1 MTDLNAYRA
10 RVGEWLAANTEPR
23 AEARRGDPLGLG
35 REFTPDVLAAE
46 RALQRKLHEAG
57 YAGITVPEEYG
68 GQGLTPAHQQVFGE
82 EARPYV
88 LPDFGLMGHVCFDV
102 CIPTMLAHASPEFL
116 ARRIPAI
123 LSGDDLYAEY
133 FSEPDAGSDL
143 AGVRTRAVRRD
154 DGTWLLSGSKT
165 WTSGGHY
172 ADYGMCLARTDWDQ
186 PKHRGLTWFA
196 VPATAPGVTVRRIK
210 QITGDAD
217 FCEEFFDDV
226 VLTDDDVIG
235 TVGEGWKV
243 TQTMLFYERGGGT
256 SGSVRSRDESG
267 TAGRGRSPVAPDL
280 VRVAA
285 EAGRDA
291 DPAVRDVIAR
301 AHVDDLAR
309 AALGARLGELIAAD
323 PAKAAGYASYG
334 KLAGGYFDPVRARA
348 AMRAGGASAI
358 AWEATAA
365 DGAVGGED
373 AQPPAAEVASAQ
385 LLNSRFLSI
394 AGGTNE
400 VQRNAIGERVLGLP
414 REPAFDTRKPFN
426 EVLKDAR
433 TWNGQVG

>member
-196 VPATAPGVTVRRIK
+196 VPTRARGVTVRRIR

-226 VLTDDDVIG
+226 ELTDDDMIG
-235 TVGEGWKV
+235 PLNGGWAV
-243 TQTMLFYERGGGT
+243 TQTMLFYERGGGAGT
-256 SGSVRSRDESG
+256 SGKPKKRR
-267 TAGRGRSPVAPDL
+267 TAIAPDL
-280 VRVAA
+280 AALAA
-285 EAGRDA
+285 EAGRSG
-291 DPAVRDVIAR
+291 DPLACDLITR
-301 AHVDDLAR
+301 AHVDDLVRDAFGTR
-309 AALGARLGELIAAD
+309 LGALMRASPAA
-323 PAKAAGYASYG
+323 AASLASYG
-334 KLAGGYFDPVRARA
+334 KLAAGTFEPARA
-348 AMRAGGASAI
+348 ALAMRIGGDAALTWTGDGGPGASA
-358 AWEATAA
+358 AA
-365 DGAVGGED
+365 G
-373 AQPPAAEVASAQ
+373 
-385 LLNSRFLSI
+385 LLNGRFMAI

-400 VQRNAIGERVLGLP
+400 MQRNTISERVLGLP
-414 REPAFDTRKPFN
+414 REPAFDTRKPFGD
-426 EVLKDAR
+426 VLRGAR
-433 TWNGQVG
+433 TWDGRVG

>member
-243 TQTMLFYERGGGT
+243 TQTMLFYER
-256 SGSVRSRDESG
+256 
-267 TAGRGRSPVAPDL
+267 
-280 VRVAA
+280 AA
-285 EAGRDA
+285 A
-291 DPAVRDVIAR
+291 PAVRSGPATSPGQPAGAAAR
-301 AHVDDLAR
+301 W
-309 AALGARLGELIAAD
+309 
-323 PAKAAGYASYG
+323 P
-334 KLAGGYFDPVRARA
+334 
-348 AMRAGGASAI
+348 
-358 AWEATAA
+358 
-365 DGAVGGED
+365 
-373 AQPPAAEVASAQ
+373 
-385 LLNSRFLSI
+385 
-394 AGGTNE
+394 
-400 VQRNAIGERVLGLP
+400 
-414 REPAFDTRKPFN
+414 
-426 EVLKDAR
+426 R
-433 TWNGQVG
+433 TWSGSPPKPGVTPTRRSGTSSPGPTSTTWPGPPSGPAWAS